1 MGRKGPVSLDS
12 LSKEELT
19 AKCKQL
25 LQLAQKAKQAKD
37 GNEYNFFG
45 VGSIIKKNTISM
57 ATLQRHFS
65 IGLSCYLGKT
75 LGRKIVILS

>member
-45 VGSIIKKNTISM
+45 VGSIIKK
-57 ATLQRHFS
+57 TLSQWQ
-65 IGLSCYLGKT
+65 LSKGIFPLALVAIWEKLWEGK
-75 LGRKIVILS
+75 LLF